1 MSATIV
7 RERNQTTLP
16 ADVLAQAGIGPKD
29 QVDWT
34 FEDGKI
40 VGRKLE
46 PIKEDVEIITNLSQL
61 KKGKVS
67 NASIREAIKA
77 GRR

>member
-1 MSATIV
+1 MSATVV
-7 RERNQTTLP
+7 RDRNQTTLP
-16 ADVLAQAGIGPKD
+16 ADVLEAAGIQVKD

-40 VGRKLE
+40 VGRKLK
-46 PIKEDVEIITNLSQL
+46 PDTDVETLETL
-61 KKGKVS
+61 PKTRGKVS
-67 NASIREAIKA
+67 NASIRKAILD